1 MRRLPWRLFRVLL
14 GHTASELVDVP
25 FEALQLEGHDQDVG
39 EDDGEHDAVRGRDV
53 FLRGGQAN
61 TSLRSRRR
69 PSSRLAPSSNRY
81 SVYARTGNATCAM
94 QYVTRIQP
102 WKRGPCSV
110 KTWGWK

>member
-53 FLRGGQAN
+53 FLRSGQAS
-61 TSLRSRRR
+61 TSLSRRSRM
-69 PSSRLAPSSNRY
+69 SSRLVPISR
-81 SVYARTGNATCAM
+81 R
-94 QYVTRIQP
+94 
-102 WKRGPCSV
+102 
-110 KTWGWK
+110 